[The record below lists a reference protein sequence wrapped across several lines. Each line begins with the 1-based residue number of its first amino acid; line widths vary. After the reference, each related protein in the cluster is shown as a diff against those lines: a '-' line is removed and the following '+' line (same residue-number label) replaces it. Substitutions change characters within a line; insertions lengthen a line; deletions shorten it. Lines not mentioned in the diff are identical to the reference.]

1 MIRSDDEW
9 LALADDFYGAAMTM
23 NGWHRALGGLARATG
38 SRSGEL
44 ICIAADG
51 TATTHVVTNLDP
63 DALQH
68 FDQSRGGMPQ
78 VNPRVQAGFKANI
91 LDPVTESDF
100 ITPEEHRRHPHYR
113 EFAFP
118 WDLAFICLTTLHREP
133 GMTIGMSVIRSERE
147 GHIND
152 EQKNVFATL
161 APHVRAAVRM
171 QQLLGTNAAA
181 LLTGSLD
188 AMSFAAFVC
197 DGHGRVQRMT
207 QAAEK
212 LVAEGGPLRLRNGWL
227 GSPADKDDRA
237 LCLAIEQAV
246 RGAQRP
252 GKPLA
257 RSIVINSD
265 DAPLTLDVL
274 PLPKAAV
281 DFHLQPRVVVLVRG
295 ASSNDTRRAEI
306 LTGVYGFTAA
316 ETQIALLLAQGKA
329 AETIARERQVAVG
342 TVRAQIK
349 SLLAKFGVSK
359 QIELVARV
367 SNL

>member
-1 MIRSDDEW
+1 MIRSDDDW
-9 LALADDFYGAAMTM
+9 LNLADEFYEAGVMT
-23 NGWHRALGGLARATG
+23 NGWHRALERLAAATD

-44 ICIAADG
+44 ICISADG
-51 TATTHVVTNLDP
+51 TAPTHVVTNVDP
-63 DALQH
+63 EALQH
-68 FDQSRGGMPQ
+68 FDQARGGMPQ
-78 VNPRVQAGFKANI
+78 INPRVEAGFGAG
-91 LDPVTESDF
+91 LLQPVTESDF
-100 ITPEEHRRHPHYR
+100 ITPEDHRRHPHYR

-133 GMTIGMSVIRSERE
+133 GMTIGMSVIRSQRQ

-152 EQKNVFATL
+152 EQKRIFATL

-171 QQLLGTNAAA
+171 QQLLGANGA
-181 LLTGSLD
+181 SLVAGTLD
-188 AMSFAAFVC
+188 SMSIPAFVC
-197 DGHGRVQRMT
+197 DLHGRVQRMT
-207 QAAEK
+207 QSAEH
-212 LVAEGGPLRLRNGWL
+212 LVSDGGPLRLRNGWL
-227 GSPADKDDRA
+227 GSPADAHDRA
-237 LCLAIEQAV
+237 VGAAIEQAA

-257 RSIVINSD
+257 RSIAVNTND
-265 DAPLTLDVL
+265 GPLTLDVF
-274 PLPKAAV
+274 PLPNAAI
-281 DFHLQPRVVVLVRG
+281 DFFLQPRVIVIVRS

-306 LTGVYGFTAA
+306 LSGVFGFTAA

-329 AETIARERQVAVG
+329 AQAIALERQVSVG